1 MLKKLN
7 LNQQKQYLLMGHL
20 STKYLAEV
28 SNNLGVIFVL
38 NMFSME
44 SKPLHILRKTTPT
57 LVLFMENLKG

>member
-1 MLKKLN
+1 MLKKLK

-20 STKYLAEV
+20 STKYLAEG

-44 SKPLHILRKTTPT
+44 SKPLHILRKTTPI
-57 LVLFMENLKG
+57 LVMFMENLKG